1 MPDIINWDRVNKNKG
16 GRPML
21 YDNAEDLQKDIQ
33 AYFDSCWQYKYNKDG
48 EVVIDEYGNPIWT
61 QTKPYTMSGLALAI
75 GMDRQTLLN
84 YEKREMFFGT
94 IQEARKKVEEYAESR
109 LYDRDGNRGA
119 IFNLQ
124 NNFKG
129 WEDKKKIDGNM
140 SLNYEQRLKE
150 LTDSN
155 EY

>member
-1 MPDIINWDRVNKNKG
+1 MPDIINWDRVNKHPG
-16 GRPML
+16 GRPRL
-21 YDNAEDLQKDIQ
+21 YDNVEDLQKDIQ
-33 AYFDSCWQYKYNKDG
+33 EYFDSCWQYKFNKDG

-61 QTKPYTMSGLALAI
+61 QTIPYTMSGLAYAI
-75 GMDRQTLLN
+75 GMSRQSLLN
-84 YEKREMFFGT
+84 YEEDEKFFDT
-94 IQEARKKVEEYAESR
+94 IQEARRIVERYAEQR

-140 SLNYEQRLKE
+140 SLNYEDTLKKMA
-150 LTDSN
+150 DKD

>member
-1 MPDIINWDRVNKNKG
+1 MPDIINWERVNKNKG

-33 AYFDSCWQYKYNKDG
+33 AYFDSCWQYKFNKDG
-48 EVVIDEYGNPIWT
+48 EVVVDKYGNPIWM
-61 QTKPYTMSGLALAI
+61 QTIPYTMSGLALAI
-75 GMDRQTLLN
+75 GMDRRTLLN
-84 YEKREMFFGT
+84 YEKRDEFFPT
-94 IQEARKKVEEYAESR
+94 INEARKIVERYAETR
-109 LYDRDGNRGA
+109 LYDKDGVNGA
-119 IFNLQ
+119 KFNLQ

-140 SLNYEQRLKE
+140 SLNYEETLKKMA
-150 LTDSN
+150 DKD

>member
-1 MPDIINWDRVNKNKG
+1 MPDIINWERVNKNKG

-33 AYFDSCWQYKYNKDG
+33 AYFDSCWQYKFNKDG
-48 EVVIDEYGNPIWT
+48 EVVVDEYGNPIWM
-61 QTKPYTMSGLALAI
+61 QTIPYTMSGLALAI
-75 GMDRQTLLN
+75 GMDRRTLLN
-84 YEKREMFFGT
+84 YEKRDEFFPT
-94 IQEARKKVEEYAESR
+94 INEARKIVERYAETR
-109 LYDRDGNRGA
+109 LYDKDGVNGA
-119 IFNLQ
+119 KFNLQ

-140 SLNYEQRLKE
+140 SLNYEETLKKMA
-150 LTDSN
+150 DKD

>member
-1 MPDIINWDRVNKNKG
+1 MPDVINWERVNKKKG

-21 YDNAEDLQKDIQ
+21 YTKVEDLQKDIQ
-33 AYFDSCWQYKYNKDG
+33 AYFDSCWQYKFNKDG
-48 EVVIDEYGNPIWT
+48 EVVFDEYGNPIWM
-61 QTKPYTMSGLALAI
+61 QAIPYTMSGLAYAI
-75 GMDRQTLLN
+75 GMSRQTLLN
-84 YEKREMFFGT
+84 YEEKGKFFDT
-94 IQEARKKVEEYAESR
+94 IQEARRIVERYAEQR

-140 SLNYEQRLKE
+140 SLNYEDKLKE
-150 LTDSN
+150 MTDKD